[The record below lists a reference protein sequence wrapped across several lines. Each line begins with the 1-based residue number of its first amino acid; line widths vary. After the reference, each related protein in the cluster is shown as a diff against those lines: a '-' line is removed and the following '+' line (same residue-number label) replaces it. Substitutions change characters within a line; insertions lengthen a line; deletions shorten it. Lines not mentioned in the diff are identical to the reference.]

1 MLSIRMTRTGKKK
14 QPMYRIVIMD
24 KRRDPWGKALEIL
37 GNRNPRTKETV
48 VNEERIKY
56 WLGQGAEVTAS
67 LQNVFIDLKLMTGK
81 KASVT
86 NISDKRKAKMAKK
99 AAAAA

>member
-1 MLSIRMTRTGKKK
+1 
-14 QPMYRIVIMD
+14 MYRIVIMD